1 MQRFVV
7 RTYDLITMTNCYNE
21 ICGDEAQIRR
31 QKRIMLAA
39 AGAFVLAGAL
49 SFLASAPLLRII
61 GFWLLIIGVGM
72 LFAPQLKKQNLRR
85 LETASKDTVYS
96 FGEGGYV
103 VWEDG
108 EQEQHNYS
116 EFIRLQ
122 EDKNCFILHT
132 GRLSGC
138 YLPKADF
145 VEGDAAAFAG
155 FITQKTGLPMKR
167 KA

>member
-21 ICGDEAQIRR
+21 ICGDEAQVRR
-31 QKRIMLAA
+31 QKRIMLAT

-49 SFLASAPLLRII
+49 SFLASAPLLR
-61 GFWLLIIGVGM
+61 
-72 LFAPQLKKQNLRR
+72 KQNLRR

-145 VEGDAAAFAG
+145 VEGDAAAFAE
-155 FITQKTGLPMKR
+155 FIAQKTGLPMKR